1 MKNMYIRPSVV
12 GQENISRFVAASLQ
26 PIDEKEAQEHF
37 DDFYQEVFSEM
48 SKFGTIEEMNVCA
61 NFGDHLFGNVYI
73 KFCTEDEAQA
83 ALSSL
88 QGRFYAGKAIWYR
101 FI

>member
-48 SKFGTIEEMNVCA
+48 SKFGTIEEM
-61 NFGDHLFGNVYI
+61 
-73 KFCTEDEAQA
+73 
-83 ALSSL
+83 
-88 QGRFYAGKAIWYR
+88 
-101 FI
+101 